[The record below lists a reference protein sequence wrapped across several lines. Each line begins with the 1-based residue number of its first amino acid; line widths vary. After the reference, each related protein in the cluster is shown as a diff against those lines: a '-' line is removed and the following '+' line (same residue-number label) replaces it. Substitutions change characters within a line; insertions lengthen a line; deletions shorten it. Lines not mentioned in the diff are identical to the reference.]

1 MWEDNQKSKNWYY
14 LLLYTYVCSKTH
26 KGSHDD
32 SNRLAPLC
40 CLVCSW
46 FYKRVGYQGSGCQL
60 LLPCQPGAD
69 QPRCGGQ
76 HHMERPWGSMTL
88 LHHSRKPVC
97 EKYITHYM
105 TILVVSRGRICRESF
120 TSCCSYSLSCWLT
133 NFLLIAK
140 TGPLHL
146 LILCVCTKHL
156 LMPMMHYTAGLKFP
170 FSFFSLIYLSS
181 FSQMW
186 IIVGCSPR
194 SSISLN
200 LYFNLKSSHIS

>member
-1 MWEDNQKSKNWYY
+1 MFACLGIERACVRRQPEEQKLVLSPP
-14 LLLYTYVCSKTH
+14 LHICTH

-120 TSCCSYSLSCWLT
+120 TSCCSHSLSFWLTFYSLQRLAHFT
-133 NFLLIAK
+133 
-140 TGPLHL
+140 
-146 LILCVCTKHL
+146 
-156 LMPMMHYTAGLKFP
+156 Y
-170 FSFFSLIYLSS
+170 SFYVYALST
-181 FSQMW
+181 
-186 IIVGCSPR
+186 
-194 SSISLN
+194 
-200 LYFNLKSSHIS
+200 Y